1 MMEIEKMMMD
11 AQKVALLRLVFH
23 VKKQKMRLLQNVLR
37 AYAEMDLSTRKK
49 HVMME
54 TALMMM
60 DAQLIVEVQNPDTHV
75 KIK

>member
-1 MMEIEKMMMD
+1 
-11 AQKVALLRLVFH
+11 
-23 VKKQKMRLLQNVLR
+23 MRLLQNVLR

-60 DAQLIVEVQNPDTHV
+60 DAQLIVEV
-75 KIK
+75 